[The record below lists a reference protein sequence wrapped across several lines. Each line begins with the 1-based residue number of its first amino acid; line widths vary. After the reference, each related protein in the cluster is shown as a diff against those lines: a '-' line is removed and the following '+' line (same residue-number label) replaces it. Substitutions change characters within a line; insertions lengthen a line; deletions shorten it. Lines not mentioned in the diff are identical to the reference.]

1 MTRSPIELFW
11 TAKERKSGLKV
22 CNCALHDIDTLH
34 SHAVTLL
41 ASQCFNWFQI
51 LPFLW
56 IFLTFLI
63 LALVSDVF
71 RIEVDN
77 YGEEQN
83 TDSALNQ
90 RLEEA
95 DC

>member
-1 MTRSPIELFW
+1 MT
-11 TAKERKSGLKV
+11 KRKKV
-22 CNCALHDIDTLH
+22 RALGVHFMILILTNRLVH

-51 LPFLW
+51 FCHFLW

-71 RIEVDN
+71 RIEIDN

>member
-1 MTRSPIELFW
+1 M
-11 TAKERKSGLKV
+11 
-22 CNCALHDIDTLH
+22 
-34 SHAVTLL
+34 
-41 ASQCFNWFQI
+41 FQLVSNF

-56 IFLTFLI
+56 IFLTLLI

-71 RIEVDN
+71 RIEVDD

-83 TDSALNQ
+83 NDSALNQ